1 MNLMIACLL
10 VWVSVGL
17 FARGFGRRAQLVVN
31 GVAALMTLL
40 YFLFPL
46 RFI

>member
-1 MNLMIACLL
+1 MNLMTAGIL

-17 FARGFGRRAQLVVN
+17 FARGFGGRAQVVVN
-31 GVAALMTLL
+31 GVAVLITLL